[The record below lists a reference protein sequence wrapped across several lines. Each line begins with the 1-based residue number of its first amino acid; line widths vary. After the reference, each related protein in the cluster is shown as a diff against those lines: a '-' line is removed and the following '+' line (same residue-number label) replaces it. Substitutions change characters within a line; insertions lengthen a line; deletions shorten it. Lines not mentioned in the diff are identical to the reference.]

1 MRCVVNGVVNETYEL
16 IFLTAGGMKKL
27 SDTSL
32 RKLLGRVSPSDNF
45 YADGD
50 GLSVRVSKSGVMT
63 WLFAYRIGGREAKP
77 QRLKLGNYPDM
88 PLKLARERREQC
100 RAWLAEGK
108 DPRHQLNL
116 TTAQTLK
123 PVKVKEAIDYWI
135 REYATEN
142 RANVE
147 RHKAQ
152 LEKHIYPYIG
162 SYPLSE
168 CETRYWLD
176 CFDRMKKTTPV
187 AAGYVFQMCKQ
198 ALKFCR
204 VRRYAISNALDDL
217 TISDVGKKQEKGDR
231 VHSDEEL
238 GQLWRATEELKFQP
252 YYAAMIRLLVVF
264 GSRSQEVRL
273 SKWSEW
279 DMKRWIWTVPK
290 EHSKGGEKIIRPIPE
305 AVQPLIESLY
315 RQHKDTGLL
324 LGEMKESS
332 AVSAWGRLVWKRL
345 GHSEAWSLHDLRR
358 SFSTK
363 LNELGIAPHV
373 VEQLL
378 GHTMPGVMSV
388 YNHSQYLP
396 EKLDALNKWYER
408 LELLA
413 GGYENIIL
421 FKVEK

>member
-1 MRCVVNGVVNETYEL
+1 M
-16 IFLTAGGMKKL
+16 AGGTNKL
-27 SDTSL
+27 SDKKLRSL
-32 RKLLGRVSPSDNF
+32 LSVQQQKETLV
-45 YADGD
+45 ADGD
-50 GLSVRVSKSGVMT
+50 GLSARVSKSGVIS
-63 WLFAYRIGGREAKP
+63 WVFAYRLGGREA
-77 QRLKLGNYPDM
+77 RLERIKLGNYPEM
-88 PLKLARERREQC
+88 PLKLARERRDQC

-116 TTAQTLK
+116 TIVQTLK
-123 PVKVKEAIDYWI
+123 PVTVKEAINYWI

-252 YYAAMIRLLVVF
+252 YYATMIRLLVVF

-396 EKLDALNKWYER
+396 EKLDALNKWYKR

-413 GGYENIIL
+413 GGYSNIVL
-421 FKVEK
+421 LRVYK

>member
-1 MRCVVNGVVNETYEL
+1 M
-16 IFLTAGGMKKL
+16 AGGTNKL
-27 SDTSL
+27 SDKKLRSL
-32 RKLLGRVSPSDNF
+32 LSVQQQKETLV
-45 YADGD
+45 ADGE
-50 GLSVRVSKSGVMT
+50 GLSARVSKSGVIS
-63 WLFAYRIGGREAKP
+63 WVFAYRLGGREA
-77 QRLKLGNYPDM
+77 RLERIKLGNYPEM

-108 DPRHQLNL
+108 DPRNHLNL
-116 TTAQTLK
+116 TTTQTLK
-123 PVKVKEAIDYWI
+123 PVTVKEAIDYWI

-147 RHKAQ
+147 RHQAQ
-152 LEKHIYPYIG
+152 LKKHIYPYIG

-252 YYAAMIRLLVVF
+252 YYAAMIRLLMVF

-421 FKVEK
+421 FKVAK

>member
-1 MRCVVNGVVNETYEL
+1 M
-16 IFLTAGGMKKL
+16 AGGTNKL
-27 SDTSL
+27 SDKKLRSL
-32 RKLLGRVSPSDNF
+32 LSVQQQKETLV
-45 YADGD
+45 ADGD
-50 GLSVRVSKSGVMT
+50 GLSARVSKSGVIS
-63 WLFAYRIGGREAKP
+63 WVFAYRLGGREA
-77 QRLKLGNYPDM
+77 RLERIKLGNYPEM
-88 PLKLARERREQC
+88 PLKLARERRDQC

-116 TTAQTLK
+116 TIVQTLK
-123 PVKVKEAIDYWI
+123 PVTVKEAIDYWI

-252 YYAAMIRLLVVF
+252 YYATMIRLLVVF

-413 GGYENIIL
+413 GGYENILL
-421 FKVEK
+421 FKVMK